1 MKDEISIHEYL
12 NEFTSLLNDL
22 LGINVE
28 TDKEKQATL
37 LLWLMTF
44 FR

>member
-12 NEFTSLLNDL
+12 NEFISLLNDL
-22 LGINVE
+22 LGISVE
-28 TDKEKQATL
+28 TDEEKQATL